1 MERMFYSVK
10 ETAEILE
17 EPASTIRFWSDKFD
31 KYVKVKRSVKGRRHF
46 TPEGLEVLKQI
57 KYLTHVEGLTLDGV
71 AKELRDGSRSVAA
84 DIRVIEALK
93 DIRAQLVEIK
103 KLI

>member
-1 MERMFYSVK
+1 MFYSVK

-46 TPEGLEVLKQI
+46 TPEGLEVL
-57 KYLTHVEGLTLDGV
+57 TLDGV

>member
-1 MERMFYSVK
+1 MEKLFYSIK
-10 ETAEILE
+10 ETAEMLD

-31 KYVKVKRSVKGRRHF
+31 RYVKAKRSDKGHRHF

-57 KYLTHVEGLTLDGV
+57 KHLTHVEGLTLDGV
-71 AKELRDGSRSVAA
+71 TKELRDGRRSVSA
-84 DIRVIEALK
+84 DMRVIETLK